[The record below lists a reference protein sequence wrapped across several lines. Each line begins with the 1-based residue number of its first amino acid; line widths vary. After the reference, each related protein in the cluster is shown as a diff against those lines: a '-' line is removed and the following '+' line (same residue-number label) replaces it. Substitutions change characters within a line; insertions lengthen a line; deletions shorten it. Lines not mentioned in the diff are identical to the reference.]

1 MPTSAFNHCRFAAF
15 LLFSFFCL
23 TAAAQPTPLSGETP
37 TASVD
42 TTPALDVDY
51 VPTPMPTVRRMLDM
65 ASVGPDDHLVDLGSG
80 DGRILITAARTYGVR
95 SALGIELDPWLVQY
109 SIAQALEAGV
119 ADRVKFVEA
128 DLFESDFANAD
139 VVTMYLLPEL
149 NLRLRPYMLTRL
161 SPGTR
166 IVSHSFDM
174 GDWQPDAQAEMYTKP
189 VYMWIVP
196 AQVAGTWEIELNREG
211 PPIVLTLTQQ
221 FQHIQGQATYNGKPL
236 QLNGL
241 ELHGRN
247 IHFSIGED
255 VFEGRINGR
264 TMESTGTM
272 PWFAMSR

>member
-1 MPTSAFNHCRFAAF
+1 MPTPALSSCR
-15 LLFSFFCL
+15 L
-23 TAAAQPTPLSGETP
+23 AAALLLASFSLHAATPPADQTTEAP
-37 TASVD
+37 PASID

-65 ASVGPDDHLVDLGSG
+65 AGVGPDDHLVDLGSG
-80 DGRILITAARTYGVR
+80 DGRILITAARKYGVR

-109 SIAQALEAGV
+109 STAEAMKAGV
-119 ADRVKFVEA
+119 ADRVRFVEA
-128 DLFESDFANAD
+128 DLFQSDFANAD

-166 IVSHSFDM
+166 IVSHSFNM

-189 VYMWIVP
+189 IYMWVVP
-196 AQVAGTWEIELNREG
+196 ARVAGTWDIELNREG
-211 PPIVLTLTQQ
+211 PPIVLTLDQQ
-221 FQHIQGQATYNGKPL
+221 FQNISGRATYDGKPL

-241 ELHGRN
+241 ELSGRN
-247 IHFSIGED
+247 IQFSIDGD
-255 VFEGRINGR
+255 VFEGRIRGR

-272 PWFAMSR
+272 PWFALSR